1 MGDPVRILI
10 PAVAALLLAAC
21 GGSTPPATTDL
32 QPHQAVLETRG
43 ATIRA
48 NLVPTRNLGEAM
60 AARYGI
66 ERGDDLVLLMVGVR
80 EDGADGPISVP
91 AQVTAHSTDLRGN
104 RGEIALRGL
113 EAGGFVDHVGTFR
126 VSPPET
132 LTFVVEVR
140 RDGEPP
146 ATLRFNHDF

>member
-1 MGDPVRILI
+1 MRFLTPLL
-10 PAVAALLLAAC
+10 ATLLLAAC
-21 GGSTPPATTDL
+21 SGSTPPGAADL

-48 NLVPTRNLGEAM
+48 NLVPTRNLGKEM

-80 EDGADGPISVP
+80 EGSAGGQISVP
-91 AQVTAHSTDLRGN
+91 AQVSAQSTDLRGN
-104 RGEIALRGL
+104 REEIVLREL